1 MPADYKSM
9 GTTPEKKPVSGFI
22 WLLGGLVIGLFVAL
36 LVYLDKQPDNSIS
49 FNEAVQVELNK
60 LKTKSTAAKKT
71 EPATQKTKPRFDF
84 FTILP
89 EMEVFIP
96 EHELQSS
103 DSDEIADKRAIN
115 ETGKSYILQAGSF
128 KKVEDADR
136 LKASLSLLGL
146 EANLQSVTVNNQQW
160 HRVRTGPYN
169 NTKDL
174 YHSLNLLK
182 QNGIKALPLEIKPN

>member
-9 GTTPEKKPVSGFI
+9 GTTPEKKPLSGFV

-36 LVYLDKQPDNSIS
+36 LVYLDKQPENPVS
-49 FNEAVQVELNK
+49 FSEAVQVELEKIKRNS
-60 LKTKSTAAKKT
+60 TKEKKT
-71 EPATQKTKPRFDF
+71 EQPAQKIKTRFDF

-103 DSDEIADKRAIN
+103 DSENASDEHTIEEA
-115 ETGKSYILQAGSF
+115 GKSYILQAGSF
-128 KKVEDADR
+128 KNLSDADR

-146 EANLQSVTVNNQQW
+146 EANIQSVTVNNQKW
-160 HRVRTGPYN
+160 HRVRTGPYAS
-169 NTKDL
+169 TKDL